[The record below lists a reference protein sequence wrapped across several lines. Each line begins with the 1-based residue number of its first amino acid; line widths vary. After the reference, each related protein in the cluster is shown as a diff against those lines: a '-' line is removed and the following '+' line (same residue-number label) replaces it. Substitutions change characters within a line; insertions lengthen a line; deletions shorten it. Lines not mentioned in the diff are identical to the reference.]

1 MALLLL
7 RVNALKG
14 DYEHS
19 YFFLSTESGECRS
32 LPRSSVIASLKAK
45 TVEYLNI
52 ALSDSGKVV
61 GTNGMLN
68 RYPLAIYNSIDD
80 IINNNAPAACTST
93 LGNKPSVIVV
103 SKDDATGTFA
113 VCDYLGKIAKCS
125 EAELIKKCQDTGVQF
140 ANASIVD
147 GKFIRAIRGDFN
159 VNLGFAKDIFN
170 EEAQK
175 ALDDAK
181 AKMDSEVAEYRK
193 ITEQEAD
200 ERKQRFDKVKSNYAP
215 KQGKI
220 AGHYEVD
227 GEKVEVDSET
237 IKELHKEREKAL
249 ARIAKTK
256 ERNKISKLNSEYK
269 LSTNSKLDCDSVWA
283 KAVNSESIVQRS
295 GITVEEKIALAATT
309 IKYIDP
315 FLYGIYRALD
325 KIILE
330 KPIGGLWFMGVSD
343 DKLYII
349 EETALRFS
357 VPKLSWTLMHELS
370 HIIMLHPLRFT
381 RYQKMDD
388 PTYHKLYNIATDLFI
403 NKYLAKNYGC
413 RPGAPV
419 QKLLYKNIAPIG
431 LEFAGEW
438 YSDKGWERGL
448 YDESIDTDKTTV
460 DMIFQKLLEENMQKI
475 KQQQS
480 MGGNGNSGDG
490 NSSGSGSSS
499 KTDNNSGNDN
509 GNGSGSQNNNSSE
522 QGEQSGQSGSS
533 GEEQSGQYG
542 NNDEQTQSGESN
554 KSSGNESNKQSGDS
568 GSGNN
573 AQDDN
578 KDQFNDINNTGSV
591 DITYNGNKVAELPVD
606 GDYKG
611 GDLFSDD
618 DSDKHGDTEAER
630 ERWGRNFAR
639 KMIQK
644 AANMGFDPKGDSPFA
659 RELQDATAQ
668 DFVWTR
674 FIAQYMN
681 KIKQDEYSYR
691 RPDKKMMN
699 YGLVVKG
706 RNKGEVDAA
715 EDVIVAIDVSGSVS
729 DDELGKAFDY
739 IRVVMKKYD
748 ISGGVC
754 FWSTDVDGIY
764 KFKNKNEFLA
774 IRKQQFKTTGGT
786 DANCLFQWIKD
797 NKRKFKTKLVIVITD
812 GCFSEVKK
820 ELRPGRGTE
829 TVWIITENSG
839 ENYRDYD
846 FGFGK
851 VAPLVPKK

>member
-52 ALSDSGKVV
+52 ALSDSGKIV

-68 RYPLAIYNSIDD
+68 RYPLAIYNSIDG
-80 IINNNAPAACTST
+80 IINNDAPVACGST
-93 LGNKPSVIVV
+93 LGSKPPVIVV
-103 SKDDATGTFA
+103 SKNDVNDTFT

-125 EAELIKKCQDTGVQF
+125 EAELIKKCQETGVQI

-147 GKFIRAIRGDFN
+147 GKFVRAIRGDFN
-159 VNLGFAKDIFN
+159 INLGFAKDIFN

-175 ALDDAK
+175 VLDEAK
-181 AKMDSEVAEYRK
+181 TKMDAEVAEYRK
-193 ITEQEAD
+193 LTEQEAD
-200 ERKQRFDKVKSNYAP
+200 ERKQKFDKVKSDYAP

-220 AGHYEVD
+220 VGNYEVD
-227 GEKVEVDSET
+227 GEKIEVDSET
-237 IKELHKEREKAL
+237 IKELQREREKAL
-249 ARIAKTK
+249 ARIAKNK
-256 ERNKISKLNSEYK
+256 ERSKISKLSSEYQISK
-269 LSTNSKLDCDSVWA
+269 NNKLDCDSVWA

-315 FLYGIYRALD
+315 FLYGIYRSLD

-330 KPIGGLWFMGVSD
+330 KPVGDLWFMGVSD

-388 PTYHKLYNIATDLFI
+388 PMYHKLYNIATDLFI

-438 YSDKGWERGL
+438 YSDQGWERGL

-475 KQQQS
+475 KYQQS
-480 MGGNGNSGDG
+480 MGGNGNRNSGDSNSSGGASSSGTDDNSG
-490 NSSGSGSSS
+490 NNSGSGS
-499 KTDNNSGNDN
+499 
-509 GNGSGSQNNNSSE
+509 GSQDSNSSE
-522 QGEQSGQSGSS
+522 QGEQSGQSGNS
-533 GEEQSGQYG
+533 GNEQSGQSG
-542 NNDEQTQSGESN
+542 SNSEQTKSVGSSGDESSEQSGT
-554 KSSGNESNKQSGDS
+554 S
-568 GSGNN
+568 GSGKSAQNN
-573 AQDDN
+573 N
-578 KDQFNDINNTGSV
+578 TDQFNDVNNNGCV
-591 DITYNGNKVAELPVD
+591 DVTYNGNKVAELPVD
-606 GDYKG
+606 GNYKG

-618 DSDKHGDTEAER
+618 DSDKHGETEAER

-639 KMIQK
+639 KIIQK
-644 AANMGFDPKGDSPFA
+644 AANMGYDPKGGSPFA
-659 RELQDATAQ
+659 RELEDATAQ

-699 YGLVVKG
+699 YNLVVKG

-729 DDELGKAFDY
+729 DDDLGKAFDY

-774 IRKQQFKTTGGT
+774 IKNQQFKTTGGT
-786 DANCLFQWIKD
+786 DANCLFSWLKE
-797 NKRKFKTKLVIVITD
+797 NKRKLKTKLVIVITD
-812 GCFSEVKK
+812 GYFSEVKK
-820 ELRPGRGTE
+820 DLRPGRGTE

-851 VAPLVPKK
+851 VAPLIPKK